1 MEIKEG
7 GRDGEVP
14 ENKMNDRIRSLYV
27 RTVQEEN
34 QGEKISK
41 KTQEEINGLLKEWER
56 GGNQNGEEF
65 EDKILLAACA
75 AEENGFVMG
84 IRYAFR
90 LFSECMQE

>member
-1 MEIKEG
+1 MKDKG
-7 GRDGEVP
+7 GRDGKVP

-41 KTQEEINGLLKEWER
+41 KTMEEVNELLKERER
-56 GGNQNGEEF
+56 EGNRNEE
-65 EDKILLAACA
+65 ELADKVLLAACA

-90 LFSECMQE
+90 LFAECMQE